1 MGVTAELTRDSKYKG
16 TKIEYDVDECAQPFV
31 VPPPKARR
39 EAPQP
44 KKAPITNRFQLLNI
58 DDEDEDDEMA
68 PAFGAKKVVGV
79 VA

>member
-16 TKIEYDVDECAQPFV
+16 TKIEWDVDECAQPFV

-44 KKAPITNRFQLLNI
+44 KKAPIANRFQLLNL
-58 DDEDEDDEMA
+58 DDEDEDEDEELA
-68 PAFGAKKVVGV
+68 PAFGTAVGV